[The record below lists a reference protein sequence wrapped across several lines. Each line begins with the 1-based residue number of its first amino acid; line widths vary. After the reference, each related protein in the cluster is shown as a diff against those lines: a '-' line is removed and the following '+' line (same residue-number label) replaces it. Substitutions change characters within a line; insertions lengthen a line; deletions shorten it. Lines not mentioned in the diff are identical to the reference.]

1 VFEGQSGSAERYVA
15 PVSIYYSAPQIPQ
28 RRVAVP
34 KSKHRRSG
42 KSRPR
47 SKPAPQ
53 RVSTPK
59 TKSQAVTEVPSR
71 RLNPETMRK
80 IGWAA
85 IGLAV
90 VVFFQHLF
98 SHMGF
103 FTVFGPGADDLLIGY
118 PTTAILILV
127 GVWALGRDDR

>member
-1 VFEGQSGSAERYVA
+1 M
-15 PVSIYYSAPQIPQ
+15 
-28 RRVAVP
+28 P

-42 KSRPR
+42 KNRPR

-53 RVSTPK
+53 RVGRIN
-59 TKSQAVTEVPSR
+59 TKQQAATEIPAR
-71 RLNPETMRK
+71 RLNPETKRK
-80 IGWAA
+80 IGWTV

-90 VVFFQHLF
+90 VVFFQHLL

-118 PTTAILILV
+118 PTTGILLII
-127 GVWALGRDDR
+127 GVWILGKDDR